1 MAMPFKFEKLF
12 PSCGATEGCTRVRSS
27 GCCVVAGTGVVPY
40 FFTLVSH
47 FGVLLEKAFGKSLY
61 FQRGDGDE
69 KYYLFIGCNFDEFG
83 LR

>member
-1 MAMPFKFEKLF
+1 M
-12 PSCGATEGCTRVRSS
+12 
-27 GCCVVAGTGVVPY
+27 AGTGVVPY

-61 FQRGDGDE
+61 FERGDGDE